1 VVTWFA
7 ALAVV
12 ALATTGAAA
21 QPIGTAEPVWQPI
34 GGGVITNN
42 TRVVGDVQATAAD
55 DGLRVHGW
63 IVDVFSA
70 TRPDLVEIE
79 DLAGKRLGEVSSGG
93 FERRRDVE
101 QRFGSSA
108 YSLSGFDLLISEP
121 PTTLVVK
128 AHLGQ
133 LGWWQTSVAAAL
145 PRRAHVTRLACTTD
159 DLAEIEV
166 TSAEPFP
173 VRNALT
179 ELQIGDVSSAFSR
192 YADDGDLH
200 TLMFSLTRDQLLA
213 ISADDTAQVRYNPS
227 NGHDIWLIGP
237 IDPASAVGCTD
248 SEQISGAP

>member
-7 ALAVV
+7 ALAFVG
-12 ALATTGAAA
+12 LATTWAA
-21 QPIGTAEPVWQPI
+21 QPIGAGEPAWQPI
-34 GGGVITNN
+34 GGGVVTNN
-42 TRVVGDVQATAAD
+42 THVVGDVQTTAAD
-55 DGLRVHGW
+55 DGLRVRGW
-63 IVDVFSA
+63 IVDAFSA
-70 TRPDLVEIE
+70 TRPDLVEID
-79 DLAGKRLGEVSSGG
+79 DLAGKRLGEVSIGG

-108 YSLSGFDLLISEP
+108 YSLSGFDLLIADP

-145 PRRAHVTRLACTTD
+145 TRRAHVTRLACMTD

-179 ELQIGDVSSAFSR
+179 EIQIGDVSSALSR
-192 YADDGDLH
+192 YGDDGDLH
-200 TLMFSLTRDQLLA
+200 TLIFSLTREQFLA
-213 ISADDTAQVRYNPS
+213 ISADDDALVRHNPT
-227 NGHDIWLIGP
+227 NGHDVWLIGP
-237 IDPASAVGCTD
+237 IDPASALGC
-248 SEQISGAP
+248 SESAPIPIAP